1 MRNFFIII
9 LLLLSSCKIKPYEY
23 ENKITTHT
31 DQFTNDTI
39 LTTNGVCT
47 ALGDSLESNFKFCTR
62 YKIIKDKESFLQIN
76 KQTPDY
82 NFESNFL
89 RKIWLKIDGTDNLI
103 EIDGPF
109 ELFIQDGD
117 YIEGKVIKINKEIY
131 SFLKLSLGRKVLIRF
146 YNRKNYQDYSYMVSS
161 DDSGQTKIFIN
172 NFDPRTLE

>member
-9 LLLLSSCKIKPYEY
+9 LLLLSSCKIKPYE
-23 ENKITTHT
+23 NKITTHT

-39 LTTNGVCT
+39 LTTNELCT
-47 ALGDSLESNFKFCTR
+47 EFDRSSLKRKFKFCTR
-62 YKIIKDKESFLQIN
+62 FKIIKDKESFLYIS
-76 KQTPDY
+76 KQTSHY
-82 NFESNFL
+82 LFESNFL

-103 EIDGPF
+103 EIDSPF

-131 SFLKLSLGRKVLIRF
+131 SFLKSSLGRKVLIRF